1 MKKNLTLLSLA
12 LICFL
17 ATESFGQK
25 FASMDPSPA
34 DISYLKTSRNAPPVA
49 KVIYSRP
56 QLKGRSVESLA
67 KPGKVWRTGANET
80 TEIKFFKDVKFGGK
94 EVKAGTYSLYT
105 IPGEDKWQ
113 VILNTGLDTWGAY
126 AHDKS
131 KDILTVDGK
140 VSANS
145 NDVEAFSIA
154 FEADGSRAKMHM
166 AWGKT
171 IVTVPV
177 EF

>member
-17 ATESFGQK
+17 ATESIAQK
-25 FASMDPSPA
+25 FAPMDKSPA
-34 DISYLKTSRNAPPVA
+34 DIAYLKTARNAPPVA

-56 QLKGRSVESLA
+56 QLKDRSVESLA

-80 TEIKFFKDVKFGGK
+80 TEIKFMKDVKFGGK

-105 IPGEDKWQ
+105 VPGDGTWK
-113 VILNTGLDTWGAY
+113 VILNSGLDTWGAY

-131 KDILTVDGK
+131 KDVLTVEAK
-140 VSANS
+140 VSENS
-145 NDVEAFSIA
+145 KSVEAFSIA
-154 FEADGSRAKMHM
+154 FQVDGSSAQMHM
-166 AWGKT
+166 AWGNT
-171 IVTVPV
+171 IASVPV